1 MKDVQDKSVSAWLL
15 RINGHAV
22 CVGAPELSML
32 LEAPKTERVLAA
44 PAHCKEVMLLEA
56 NLYPL
61 VDMSSLLKRAPVN
74 SDAVGLIIYKEN
86 NETQAS
92 YGALRFDSIPE
103 RITVTDDMQIDMN
116 TIDSQ
121 LREFVRAALMY
132 EGQPVGVLDL
142 SKIFSLNNL

>member
-22 CVGAPELSML
+22 CVGASELSML

-44 PAHCKEVMLLEA
+44 PAHCREVMLLEA
-56 NLYPL
+56 NLYPV
-61 VDMSSLLKRAPVN
+61 VDMSSLLKREPVDSN
-74 SDAVGLIIYKEN
+74 AIALIIYKEE

-103 RITVTDDMQIDMN
+103 RIMVTDDMQIDMDA
-116 TIDSQ
+116 IDSQ
-121 LREFVRAALMY
+121 LRKFVRAAFKY
-132 EGQPVGVLDL
+132 EDQSVGVLDL
-142 SKIFSLNNL
+142 SEIFSLNNF